1 MDIRLVYQLIGAIV
15 AGATSAYIF
24 KADALNTPSGNIVSA
39 LSIINAAIF
48 PTVVLSATVLKGAA
62 MSEALVERYREAL
75 KTQIS
80 FFFGIL
86 IFSLMTI
93 VAIIIAQAMNW
104 NISLCASRLEY
115 TIKLDWLFNF
125 VIVFMGAFVI
135 FRLPAF
141 LRALVSLLDVH
152 IDGVME
158 EVAERNKRKKHER
171 SQELSELPNISGHQR
186 PPENKPIGS

>member
-1 MDIRLVYQLIGAIV
+1 MDIRLVYQV
-15 AGATSAYIF
+15 AGATIAGSISAYIF
-24 KADALNTPSGNIVSA
+24 KSDALNVPSGNIVSA

-62 MSEALVERYREAL
+62 MSEFLVERYREAL

-104 NISLCASRLEY
+104 NLSLYLSKWEY
-115 TIKLDWLFNF
+115 TINLDWIFNF
-125 VIVFMGAFVI
+125 IIFFMGAFVI

-158 EVAERNKRKKHER
+158 EVVERNKRKKHER
-171 SQELSELPNISGHQR
+171 LQELAELPNISGHQR
-186 PPENKPIGS
+186 PPENKPIGT